1 MRPAQRADDMGLF
14 DFLRKSEAEKAPAPK
29 AKGEREIQRFER
41 LVATKLSQ
49 NYDRQE
55 ALEQLAAIGTAA
67 SAAALLKRFNW
78 TMDPSITDHDE
89 KELAGRGIAEAG
101 EQALEP
107 IREYCKRAESLTW
120 PLKALRQIVPEEQM
134 AEELLALLDLFD
146 TEYTRNVEPKTQLIA
161 VLRDYPGE
169 EVRIAVEP
177 FLADTSEPVRFEAVD
192 TVLRVA
198 NPESVPALMA
208 TLEEEESLR
217 VRNRIAQGLADLG
230 WLVPDELREACQRGL
245 PRGFQ
250 LVQGKVTAS
259 G

>member
-1 MRPAQRADDMGLF
+1 VWPAQRDDTMGLF
-14 DFLRKSEAEKAPAPK
+14 DFLKKTGSPKAPV
-29 AKGEREIQRFER
+29 AKGKAEREIQRFER

-49 NYDRQE
+49 NYDRQD
-55 ALEQLAAIGTAA
+55 ALEQLAAMGTAG

-89 KELAGRGIAEAG
+89 KELAARGIAAAG
-101 EQALEP
+101 EEALGP

-134 AEELLALLDLFD
+134 PEELLALLDQFD

-161 VLRDYPGE
+161 VLRDFPGE

-198 NPESVPALMA
+198 NPESAPALIA
-208 TLEEEESLR
+208 ALEDEESLR

-230 WLVPDELREACQRGL
+230 WLVPEELREACQRGL
-245 PRGFQ
+245 PRSFQ
-250 LVQGKVTAS
+250 LAQGKVVVS